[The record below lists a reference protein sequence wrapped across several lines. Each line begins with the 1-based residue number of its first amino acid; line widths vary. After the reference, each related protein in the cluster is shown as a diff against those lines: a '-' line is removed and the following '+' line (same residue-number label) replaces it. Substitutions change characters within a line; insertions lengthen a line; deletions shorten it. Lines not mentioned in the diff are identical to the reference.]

1 MLYKSQNNNFRFD
14 PLLSLQVKS
23 ADNQDINFISDSNH
37 INLEVCDLFSPDT
50 ATVSIRANRRIQI
63 KEMAAQAAKTIKE
76 RAIDQFKPGM
86 SQRVFALDISEFL
99 ANAGDDCLSDICEGI
114 ILGLFTAER
123 HSREPEVIVKLDIRL
138 QVDRRSDAELSALSR
153 TLIESTELARS
164 IISARN
170 LVNKPGNLLR
180 PADLAQEIISWFD
193 GCDRVHIELMDYND
207 LVERGF
213 HALLAVGGSSSFKP
227 MCLVLEYRGNPESPL
242 STALIGKGVTCDTG
256 GYCLKPASSMT
267 GIKGDMAGAAAVAGA
282 MKALA
287 ANNIHTNVSAV
298 IPICE
303 NRISSD
309 AMLPGDVIDTFAGIK
324 VEIVNT
330 DAEGRLILADAVAYA
345 ASKLK
350 PSRVIDVATLTGAVV
365 NMLGFTIG
373 GAICDDNNLYKQLLG
388 AQELSGEQHWLL
400 PAYREHE
407 VMIESDLADIKNLGD
422 QHCGTITAGLFIRR
436 FTQGV
441 PWLHLDIA
449 GTAWVDKPI
458 FEFQSKGA
466 TGAAVSTLYYLCREN
481 N

>member
-14 PLLSLQVKS
+14 PLLSLQVKPT
-23 ADNQDINFISDSNH
+23 DNQNISFISDNSH

-50 ATVSIRANRRIQI
+50 ATVSIRENRRIQI

-86 SQRVFALDISEFL
+86 SQHVFTLDISEFL

-193 GCDRVHIELMDYND
+193 GYDQVHIRLMDYND

-227 MCLVLEYRGNPESPL
+227 MCLVLEYRGNPESSI

-287 ANNIHTNVSAV
+287 ANNIRTNVNAV

-309 AMLPGDVIDTFAGIK
+309 AMLPGDVIDR
-324 VEIVNT
+324 
-330 DAEGRLILADAVAYA
+330 DY
-345 ASKLK
+345 
-350 PSRVIDVATLTGAVV
+350 
-365 NMLGFTIG
+365 
-373 GAICDDNNLYKQLLG
+373 
-388 AQELSGEQHWLL
+388 
-400 PAYREHE
+400 
-407 VMIESDLADIKNLGD
+407 
-422 QHCGTITAGLFIRR
+422 
-436 FTQGV
+436 
-441 PWLHLDIA
+441 
-449 GTAWVDKPI
+449 
-458 FEFQSKGA
+458 
-466 TGAAVSTLYYLCREN
+466 
-481 N
+481 